1 MEEDGEWKR
10 IEKGGWKRVEDGRGW
25 RMEEEGGWKRRE
37 DGREGRKEYASGW
50 RMDFPVEV
58 FGGGHPRPGPTSS
71 QYSPIEWAG

>member
-1 MEEDGEWKR
+1 
-10 IEKGGWKRVEDGRGW
+10 
-25 RMEEEGGWKRRE
+25 MEEEGGWKRRE

-71 QYSPIEWAG
+71 QYSPIEWAS

>member
-1 MEEDGEWKR
+1 MKEGR
-10 IEKGGWKRVEDGRGW
+10 GWKRMDNGRGWRMEDGREW

-37 DGREGRKEYASGW
+37 DGRDGRKEYASGW

-71 QYSPIEWAG
+71 QYSPIEWAS